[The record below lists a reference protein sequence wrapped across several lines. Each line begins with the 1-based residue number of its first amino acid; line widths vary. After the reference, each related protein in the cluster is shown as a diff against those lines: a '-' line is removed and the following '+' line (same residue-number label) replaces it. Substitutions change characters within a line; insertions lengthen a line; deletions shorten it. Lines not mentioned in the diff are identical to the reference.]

1 MDQALQE
8 LKEIFFQQMGSVALF
23 DANGKYVAVNEGW
36 QNRYT
41 SNGKALIEL
50 EGHDVREFVPNSL
63 VHDVL
68 RTRKPISGMSF
79 WTETGTS
86 AFLVANYIP
95 LFKDGELIGVGM
107 YSIFTNSEEAR
118 KFYHEMKKVRLQLEY
133 YQNEV
138 NQLQQTKYTIEN
150 IIGNGRA
157 IQKLKAQIVKAGGT
171 ASVVLIEGETGSGK
185 ELVAQAI
192 HNLSA
197 RSDKPFVRLNC
208 TTIPPNL
215 AEAELFG
222 YEGGSFTGASKAGK
236 IGKFEAAKGGSIFLD
251 EINSLPLD
259 IQPKLL
265 RVLQEREIEHVGSSR
280 SICVDVRVIAATNV
294 PLRSLIDSGEFRRD
308 LFYRL
313 NVLSI
318 KVPSLRERMEDLPL
332 LTTSLINSL
341 NSSLGTEIEQIS
353 DEALKLLSL
362 YDWPGNVRELRN
374 VIERAMIWKTK
385 GVLWPEDF
393 SGYFTSHSDIPL
405 TGYIGAK
412 DALVPLF
419 QMDYSTA
426 SESFEKQYLMEAL
439 VRWQGNKKLTA
450 EHIGLSRA
458 MFYRKLEKY
467 GLK

>member
-8 LKEIFFQQMGSVALF
+8 FKEIFFQQMGSVALF
-23 DANGKYVAVNEGW
+23 DADGKYVAVNEGW

-41 SNGKALIEL
+41 SNGKALAEM

-86 AFLVANYIP
+86 AFLVANYVP
-95 LFKDGELIGVGM
+95 LFKNGELIGVGM
-107 YSIFTNSEEAR
+107 YSIFTNGEEAR

-138 NQLQQTKYTIEN
+138 SQLQQTKYTIDN
-150 IIGNGRA
+150 IIGGGKA
-157 IQKLKAQIVKAGGT
+157 IQNLKAQIAKAAGT
-171 ASVVLIEGETGSGK
+171 SSVVLIEGETGSGK
-185 ELVAQAI
+185 ELVAQAV

-197 RSDKPFVRLNC
+197 RSGGPFVRLNC

-222 YEGGSFTGASKAGK
+222 YEGGSFTGASRTGK

-251 EINSLPLD
+251 EINSLPLN

-280 SICVDVRVIAATNV
+280 SICIDVRVVAATNV
-294 PLRSLIDSGEFRRD
+294 PLRSLVESGGFRRD

-313 NVLSI
+313 NVFNI

-332 LTTSLINSL
+332 LTASLIESL
-341 NSSLGTEIEQIS
+341 NHSLGTEIEQIS
-353 DEALKLLSL
+353 DEALRLLSL

-393 SGYFTSHSDIPL
+393 SGYFASHSDIPL
-405 TGYIGAK
+405 TDYVGGN
-412 DALVPLF
+412 DALAPLF
-419 QMDYSTA
+419 QTDYRTA
-426 SESFEKQYLMEAL
+426 SEGFEKQYFKQAL
-439 VRWQGNKKLTA
+439 ARYQGNKKSAA